1 MTASTSDVVALDA
14 KAGQE
19 RHETWG
25 DVAARLAWQI
35 SHKDFP
41 RGDLAG
47 LRRMKPDAPD
57 AAVFWRLMADQDLL
71 EKGAEVER
79 KWALILNGIALMTR
93 TAGSDASSRSA
104 HDGSIPVGEAL
115 FRGGDPSRSDAFYSE
130 TRLKRLLSSRGSMTR
145 RLLERTFR
153 MLASANVSFSWRE
166 MANFILSDGFN
177 DAAAESHRRGIASY
191 YFQAQRRSQPVR
203 KEQK

>member
-14 KAGQE
+14 KAGHE

-47 LRRMKPDAPD
+47 LRRMKPDVPD

-115 FRGGDPSRSDAFYSE
+115 FRGGDPSRSEPFYSE

-166 MANFILSDGFN
+166 MANFIHSDGFN
-177 DAAAESHRRGIASY
+177 DAAAESDRRRIASY
-191 YFQAQRRSQPVR
+191 YFQAQRRPQPATQ
-203 KEQK
+203 ESE

>member
-1 MTASTSDVVALDA
+1 MTTGAPAPEASTRRDHP
-14 KAGQE
+14 K
-19 RHETWG
+19 TWG
-25 DVAARLAWQI
+25 DIATGFAHQMAQEE
-35 SHKDFP
+35 FP

-47 LRRMKPDAPD
+47 LRRMRPDAPD
-57 AAVFWRLMADQDLL
+57 AAAFWRLLADQDFLQ
-71 EKGAEVER
+71 KGAEVEG

-104 HDGSIPVGEAL
+104 HEGSIPVGEAL
-115 FRGGDPSRSDAFYSE
+115 FHGGDPSRSEPFYSE

-177 DAAAESHRRGIASY
+177 DAAAESHRRRIASY
-191 YFQAQRRSQPVR
+191 YFQAQRRSQPATQ
-203 KEQK
+203 ESE